1 MSGETAIFSE
11 MQGSGTLENSEIRST
26 VAVKL
31 PYQIE
36 VLWKEGSTHEEQSAA
51 LGFIQSAM
59 RTVNGEPEA
68 MPDVITALTVRR
80 T

>member
-1 MSGETAIFSE
+1 MSGETTIYTE
-11 MQGSGTLENSEIRST
+11 ENTTTLENGEAK
-26 VAVKL
+26 AVKL

-51 LGFIQSAM
+51 QEFIHSAM